1 MCAVALINTLLASL
15 KSSDPYS
22 LVLAVITS
30 LQPLFLAKSSPIP
43 PAPADLSLQSSI
55 QAYLS
60 SLCRLWNGT
69 HSHMLFFLIGR
80 GIPHRL
86 TLAKTWHQ
94 YPFIVRYLSMKVGF
108 QKNQNRLPLGP
119 DTTDHPE
126 IPHPVRLSKPK
137 VQASCGIWS
146 QAVTKLLRKWA

>member
-1 MCAVALINTLLASL
+1 MCAVALIDMLLASL

-43 PAPADLSLQSSI
+43 PAPADSSLQSSI

-69 HSHMLFFLIGR
+69 HSYMLFLMGH

-86 TLAKTWHQ
+86 TLAKTWHP

-108 QKNQNRLPLGP
+108 QKNQNKIAPGP

-137 VQASCGIWS
+137 VQAPCGIWS
-146 QAVTKLLRKWA
+146 QAVTKLLRKGA